1 MSLTTHTH
9 EFDTTTPA
17 VVSLG
22 SEATARALDSL
33 DTVDHHRPPDV
44 DAALALI
51 GQVDCVVTERRLPGD
66 RDGLDVFDAVRR
78 RSAHV
83 PVVVVTDDT
92 TAASDGVVTDDTTAA
107 SVTDDTESFV
117 REAFRRGVTGHVARG
132 DDAAYAEALATRVEV
147 AVEHARDERERAR
160 SRAAVDAR
168 PVPVV
173 AVSPD
178 GRVRYANPAYC
189 DLFDRREST
198 LVGEPLS
205 AVHPEGDT
213 ERLRRAAAATA
224 DGDEWAGTVV
234 GLRGDGSPVR
244 VRAVVSPLPDGG
256 FTTVVT
262 PTDAGVSLGD
272 APRR

>member
-9 EFDTTTPA
+9 DFDTTTPA

-22 SEATARALDSL
+22 SEATAGALDSL
-33 DTVDHHRPPDV
+33 DTVDHHRPPDA

-51 GQVDCVVTERRLPGD
+51 GQVDCVVTERRLPGE
-66 RDGLDVFDAVRR
+66 RDGLEVFDAVRR

-92 TAASDGVVTDDTTAA
+92 GDANDTDDA
-107 SVTDDTESFV
+107 SDTESFV
-117 REAFRRGVTGHVARG
+117 REAFRRGVTGHVARRGG
-132 DDAAYAEALATRVEV
+132 DPYAEALATRVEV

-160 SRAAVDAR
+160 SRATVDAR
-168 PVPVV
+168 PEPVV
-173 AVSPD
+173 AVSPT

-189 DLFDRREST
+189 DLFDRQEST

-224 DGDEWAGTVV
+224 DGDEWSGTAV

-256 FTTVVT
+256 FTLVVT
-262 PTDAGVSLGD
+262 PTDAGVSLGE